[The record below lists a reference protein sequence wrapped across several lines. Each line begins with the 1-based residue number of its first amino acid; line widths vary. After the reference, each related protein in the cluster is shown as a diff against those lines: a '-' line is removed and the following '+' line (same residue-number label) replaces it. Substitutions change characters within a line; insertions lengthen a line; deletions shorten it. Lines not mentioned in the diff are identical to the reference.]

1 MVLYCCITSPVWPA
15 AGPSPSRDIWEC
27 LLLLRI
33 FCVVCS
39 LLRWSLLERRTC
51 FSTTL
56 VVERLLY
63 VYLNYKALNNLPISR
78 VKKKIYGVSS
88 WQAAADLDSCGK
100 TIVLT
105 APFSEQIQEQLLQV
119 YVTMW

>member
-78 VKKKIYGVSS
+78 VKKKIYGFLLAGSS
-88 WQAAADLDSCGK
+88 
-100 TIVLT
+100 
-105 APFSEQIQEQLLQV
+105 
-119 YVTMW
+119 